1 MTTVLDIENLKETL
15 NRGDSKFPLESYVW
29 SGYNFDNNIKMH
41 WHGDVELV
49 RFIKGEF
56 SYTIKMQE
64 YKIKDRAIAFI
75 PANVLHS
82 FILPS
87 YSSESAVVFNPKML
101 PFSEYD
107 ENERA
112 LSKALILGYTSL
124 YNPITPDDPDFE
136 YLDKA
141 IDYIVS
147 NSKDNSACSR
157 LRIKSKLIEIFAIL
171 QSKGYF
177 SEEAAASDN
186 SSMQREDRVKL
197 LLKYISENYP
207 KNITVNETAEKL
219 GFTTE
224 YFCRFFKKNFG
235 ESFIDYLNDYRMDRA
250 AQALLLTNLPV
261 ARIGENC
268 GYQNSGY
275 FFRVFKKKFGCTPNQ
290 FRTLKS
296 SKN

>member
-1 MTTVLDIENLKETL
+1 MTTVLEIENLKETL
-15 NRGDSKFPLESYVW
+15 NRGDIKFPLESYVW

-41 WHGDVELV
+41 WHSDVELV
-49 RFIKGEF
+49 RFIKGDF

-107 ENERA
+107 ESERA
-112 LSKALILGYTSL
+112 LSKALIKGYTSL

-136 YLDKA
+136 YLDEA
-141 IDYIVS
+141 IDYIVT
-147 NSKDNSACSR
+147 NSKDNSICSR

-177 SEEAAASDN
+177 SEEEAIADT
-186 SSMQREDRVKL
+186 SSMQREDRVKH

-235 ESFIDYLNDYRMDRA
+235 ESFIEYLNDYRMDRA
-250 AQALLLTNLPV
+250 AQELLLTNLPV

>member
-15 NRGDSKFPLESYVW
+15 NRGDTTFPLESYVW
-29 SGYNFDNNIKMH
+29 SGYNFDNHIKMH
-41 WHGDVELV
+41 WHSDVELV

-56 SYTIKMQE
+56 SYSIKMQE

-87 YSSESAVVFNPKML
+87 DSSESAVVFNPKML
-101 PFSEYD
+101 TFSEYD

-112 LSKALILGYTSL
+112 LSKALIRGYTSL
-124 YNPITPDDPDFE
+124 YDPITPEDTDFE
-136 YLDKA
+136 HLDKA
-141 IDYIVS
+141 IDYIVANS
-147 NSKDNSACSR
+147 NNNSLTSR

-171 QSKGYF
+171 YSKGYF
-177 SEEAAASDN
+177 STDGITTDN
-186 SSMQREDRVKL
+186 SFLQREDRVKL

-207 KNITVNETAEKL
+207 NNITVNETAEKL

-261 ARIGENC
+261 AKIGENC

-290 FRTLKS
+290 FRTLKTS
-296 SKN
+296 RE